1 MLLAC
6 RLAVTSTLAMKGSQ
20 QIAHDMMVL
29 WLLSL
34 ALECLAQLGQGG
46 CCAVQTR
53 LLNGSAV
60 CNMRMGRW
68 EEAEQQLMEALEKD
82 AKSADTLANL
92 VTTCLHLGKATSRYN
107 T

>member
-1 MLLAC
+1 M
-6 RLAVTSTLAMKGSQ
+6 
-20 QIAHDMMVL
+20 
-29 WLLSL
+29 
-34 ALECLAQLGQGG
+34 
-46 CCAVQTR
+46 QTR

-82 AKSADTLANL
+82 AKNADTLANL